1 VNAPDGF
8 VDRMAGE
15 FAAEGFPRIPAR
27 VLMALTG
34 TPDARLTAAA
44 LAEQAEVSPAAISGA
59 VRYLELLGMV
69 RRMTVPGTRRHLYV
83 LADDD
88 HPWYTGSLSRTA
100 VYERIL
106 RAIRTELAD
115 LPEGPV
121 RERMT
126 DMESFYAYIQER
138 LPALFGEWRASQTP
152 RETSPVAES
161 GPETRSK

>member
-1 VNAPDGF
+1 MSAPEGF

-34 TPDARLTAAA
+34 TPDGRLTAAE

-69 RRMTVPGTRRHLYV
+69 RRMTVPGTRKHLYV

-106 RAIRTELAD
+106 RTLRAELEV
-115 LPEGPV
+115 LPPGPV
-121 RERMT
+121 RDRVT
-126 DMESFYAYIQER
+126 DMESFYAYIQAR
-138 LPALFGEWRASQTP
+138 LPELFTEWRATQTP
-152 RETSPVAES
+152 REVSEAAES
-161 GPETRSK
+161 GPESRNN

>member
-1 VNAPDGF
+1 MSAPDGF

-34 TPDARLTAAA
+34 TPDGRLTAAE

-69 RRMTVPGTRRHLYV
+69 RRMTLPGTRKHLYV

-100 VYERIL
+100 VYDRIL
-106 RAIRTELAD
+106 RTLRAELEV
-115 LPEGPV
+115 LPPGPV
-121 RERMT
+121 RDRVI
-126 DMESFYAYIQER
+126 DMESFYAYIQAR
-138 LPALFGEWRASQTP
+138 LPELFTEWRATQTP
-152 RETSPVAES
+152 RDMSEAAES
-161 GPETRSK
+161 GPENRNN

>member
-1 VNAPDGF
+1 MSAPDGF

-34 TPDARLTAAA
+34 TPDARLTAAE
-44 LAEQAEVSPAAISGA
+44 LAEQAQVSPAAISGA

-83 LADDD
+83 LADDNQ
-88 HPWYTGSLSRTA
+88 PWYTGSLSRTA

-106 RAIRTELAD
+106 RAIRTELAV

-121 RERMT
+121 RDRMT
-126 DMESFYAYIQER
+126 DMESFYSYLQER
-138 LPALFGEWRASQTP
+138 LPALFTEWRASQAS
-152 RETSPVAES
+152 REMSDAAES
-161 GPETRSK
+161 GPENRNR